1 MSRNDTIHFWYN
13 PKTRMYEESDEM
25 GPDGEGDYGP
35 AYVAPAKKKLEDTG
49 TRFEHLNDLTE
60 YLSEG
65 LIAVT
70 NSLERYKNDS
80 DTERKMKLEGALALI
95 RIYQE
100 QMANY
105 AGQKWEF
112 NKMLDEYVPLRS
124 TLDAIKAD
132 KKKAAE
138 DKKNAEIK
146 AAQNG
151 PIDSTRLLGSD
162 GDKDSIA

>member
-1 MSRNDTIHFWYN
+1 
-13 PKTRMYEESDEM
+13 M

-35 AYVAPAKKKLEDTG
+35 TYVAPAKKKLEDSG
-49 TRFEHLNDLTE
+49 TRFEHLNDLVD

-65 LIAVT
+65 LISVI
-70 NSLERYKNDS
+70 NSLDRYKNDS
-80 DTERKMKLEGALALI
+80 DVERKAKLEGALNLI
-95 RIYQE
+95 RVYQE

-112 NKMLDEYVPLRS
+112 NKMLDECVPARS
-124 TLDAIKAD
+124 VLDAIKAD

-138 DKKNAEIK
+138 DKKAAGIK

-151 PIDSTRLLGSD
+151 PYPSRLLGGIGEEEPPNSSPTD
-162 GDKDSIA
+162 